1 MQPPG
6 LGHALFQKRV
16 EQTQLYERIHH
27 LGRAGEKDLFHL
39 VPHALRR
46 ERGGERGF
54 FLYCGESFFLDREAE
69 PRGESQR
76 AEHAQRVLLKAQL
89 RIADAADDPVLYV
102 VHAAEGVGDQP
113 VGREGDGVHR
123 EVAAAEVGRK
133 IADEAHR
140 GRVPVV
146 GIGSVAAEGS
156 DLDGAGIDV
165 YGHGAVLQPRRAGVR
180 KNFQRLLRQGTGADI
195 PVLRMHAEDHVA
207 HAAAYEIRRMAA
219 RLERYKDMLYIFG
232 RAYVRHI
239 HTPRMIF
246 TEI

>member
-1 MQPPG
+1 M
-6 LGHALFQKRV
+6 
-16 EQTQLYERIHH
+16 
-27 LGRAGEKDLFHL
+27 
-39 VPHALRR
+39 
-46 ERGGERGF
+46 
-54 FLYCGESFFLDREAE
+54 
-69 PRGESQR
+69 
-76 AEHAQRVLLKAQL
+76 
-89 RIADAADDPVLYV
+89 
-102 VHAAEGVGDQP
+102 
-113 VGREGDGVHR
+113 
-123 EVAAAEVGRK
+123 
-133 IADEAHR
+133 
-140 GRVPVV
+140 V

-180 KNFQRLLRQGTGADI
+180 KNFQRLLRQGAGADI